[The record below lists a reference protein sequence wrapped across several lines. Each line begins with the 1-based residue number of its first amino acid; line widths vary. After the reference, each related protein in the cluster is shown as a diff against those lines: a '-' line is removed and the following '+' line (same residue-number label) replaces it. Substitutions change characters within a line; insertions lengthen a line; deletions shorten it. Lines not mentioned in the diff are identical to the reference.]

1 MRWQI
6 KHDILSRFIELGE
19 DPSNNFTNK
28 SLRDVV
34 LNFVIAGR
42 DTTAATLSWA
52 IYMVMTHSHVA
63 DKLYSELKSFEE
75 ERAKEERISLLQH
88 HPTTDLQ
95 SFERRVMQFAQL
107 LNYDSLARLHYLHA
121 MITETLRLYP
131 AVPQV
136 SNKYNLLNYKF
147 ERCGV
152 RFDVYKVSLLVWGI
166 RTQREFWRMMFYQM
180 EQR

>member
-1 MRWQI
+1 M
-6 KHDILSRFIELGE
+6 SRFIELGE
-19 DPSNNFTNK
+19 NPNNNFTNK

-63 DKLYSELKSFEE
+63 DRVYSELKSFEE
-75 ERAKEERISLLQH
+75 ERAKEEGISLLHH
-88 HPTTDLQ
+88 HPSDIQ
-95 SFERRVMQFAQL
+95 SFERRVTQFAEL
-107 LNYDSLARLHYLHA
+107 LNYDSLNRLHYLHA

-136 SNKYNLLNYKF
+136 
-147 ERCGV
+147 
-152 RFDVYKVSLLVWGI
+152 
-166 RTQREFWRMMFYQM
+166 
-180 EQR
+180 

>member
-1 MRWQI
+1 M
-6 KHDILSRFIELGE
+6 SRFIELGD
-19 DPSNNFTNK
+19 DPNNNFTNK

-63 DKLYSELKSFEE
+63 DKLYSELTSFEE
-75 ERAKEERISLLQH
+75 ARAKEEGISLLNQH
-88 HPTTDLQ
+88 HSTDLE
-95 SFERRVMQFAQL
+95 SFERRVKQFAEL

-136 SNKYNLLNYKF
+136 
-147 ERCGV
+147 
-152 RFDVYKVSLLVWGI
+152 
-166 RTQREFWRMMFYQM
+166 
-180 EQR
+180 